1 MFLHGTGF
9 FCSLLKLQG
18 KTFLGEQNFKLTNAM
33 HSISVII
40 PNFNGVNL
48 LRENIPF
55 VYHALS
61 TSGVTDYE
69 VIVADDASTDESV
82 NFIRQAFPEIIVI
95 HNPQNKGFAGNAN
108 TGIRA
113 AKKDIVLILNSDVQL
128 TDGYFT
134 PQLHYF
140 RREDTFG
147 VMGRIIALTDNHIQ
161 DGAKYPDVGFSYITS
176 TKNYTCQ
183 ARPSLYTL
191 FLSGA
196 NALIDRK
203 KLIQLGG
210 FNEIFNPYYAEDV
223 DLGLNA
229 WQYGYKLYYEHRA
242 VCRHPN
248 SATIK
253 KEPAAKVK
261 MIVKRNKVFLHYLH
275 LEGGELLFFMLKVAI
290 KALFGIFVANIR
302 YLKAIRQLW
311 LSRYELKKQKKR
323 LKIHRKKNLK
333 EIAAFIKLD
342 ILGCEIEI
350 F

>member
-1 MFLHGTGF
+1 
-9 FCSLLKLQG
+9 
-18 KTFLGEQNFKLTNAM
+18 M

-48 LRENIPF
+48 LRKNIPF
-55 VYHALS
+55 VYQALS

-69 VIVADDASTDESV
+69 IIVADDASTDESAD
-82 NFIRQAFPEIIVI
+82 FIRQAFPEIIVI
-95 HNPQNKGFAGNAN
+95 RNPQNKGFAGNAN

-128 TDGYFT
+128 TDGYFA

-140 RREDTFG
+140 RRADTFG
-147 VMGRIIALTDNHIQ
+147 VMGRIIALDDNRIQ
-161 DGAKYPDVGFSYITS
+161 DGAKYPDIGFSYITS
-176 TKNYTCQ
+176 TKNYTC
-183 ARPSLYTL
+183 RGRLSLYTL

-203 KLIQLGG
+203 KLVQLGG
-210 FNEIFNPYYAEDV
+210 FNEIFNPYYGEDV

-253 KEPAAKVK
+253 KEPGKKVK
-261 MIVKRNKVFLHYLH
+261 MVVKRNKVFLHYLH
-275 LEGGELLFFMLKVAI
+275 FEGAEWLFFALKIAV
-290 KALFGIFVANIR
+290 KAFFGIFVANVK

-311 LSRYELKKQKKR
+311 LSRNALREQKKR
-323 LKIHRKKNLK
+323 FKIHRKRSLK
-333 EIAAFIKLD
+333 EIASFIKRD
-342 ILGCEIEI
+342 MLGCEVEI